1 MKYLLYSIFV
11 LGLLSMSSCA
21 TTAPKKSVEEYE
33 EAPSATHYADLA
45 GYLRS
50 KGNLVVSGTQGGVGI
65 RIRGMN
71 SIKGDTRPF
80 FYVDNVPL
88 GRDYNSVNSSINVN
102 EIASVQVIS
111 SLSQLALYGEDGN
124 SGVIKIKT
132 KRL

>member
-1 MKYLLYSIFV
+1 MKFLIYTLSIAGFFF
-11 LGLLSMSSCA
+11 MTSCA
-21 TTAPKKSVEEYE
+21 TNAPKKSVEQYE
-33 EAPSATHYADLA
+33 EKSSPTHYADLA

-80 FYVDNVPL
+80 FYVDNVPF
-88 GRDYNSVNSSINVN
+88 GRDYNSVNSAINVN